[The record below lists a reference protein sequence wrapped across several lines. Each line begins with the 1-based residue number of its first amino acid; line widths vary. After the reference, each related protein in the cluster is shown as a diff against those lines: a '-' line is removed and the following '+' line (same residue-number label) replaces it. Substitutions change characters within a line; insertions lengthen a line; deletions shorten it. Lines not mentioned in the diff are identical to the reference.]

1 MSAYTICKELLPPQ
15 TVEHVEK
22 AHFTSPHKVNIIVAR
37 GTLLE
42 VYDFV
47 EHVVEQEPT
56 ELADEGND
64 DNDQEATLK
73 ERFDQDIEQA
83 LVYPKLQP
91 IPSDTLAKTRSGRLE
106 LVSQYK
112 LSGTITSMGAMSLL
126 EWSPATHSVITV
138 SIHYYERDEFK
149 KEFLFN
155 AYPPEVHI
163 DPQQRCAVLN
173 FYSDKIAILPFRQS
187 DGPSDNRKPSK
198 EGGRHLE
205 DDASRWPYS
214 SSFVLDVSEI
224 DSRIRNV
231 IDMVFLHDYYE
242 PTLAILYQ
250 SNPTWTGRLAE
261 SKDTVSLAVISLDIS
276 SRVYPIIYSL
286 DNLPFDST
294 KLYAM
299 PKPAAGLMVVS
310 ANALIYVAQGSP
322 GIGIAVNAYTKTV
335 TSFPGIICNPKI
347 MALGLELEGSKCV
360 HLGGTR
366 LCLFLRD
373 GQWLTVKLIMDGSK
387 VVDFDLERVEEQVD
401 QKSKSS
407 SITTIP
413 SCTTVVKPGYFFL
426 GSRAADSLLIKWTW
440 KDQQSLRAQRNGRP
454 KMPSRASTGDIL
466 DLYGPSL
473 DETKEDA
480 SEKQVNGLAK
490 SNFQFDIC
498 DRLLN
503 CGPIADMTIGE
514 LVQAED
520 ESGRARL
527 DNDDNI
533 EIVACCGHGKN
544 GNACVIQR
552 HIHSATSY
560 SFDQEDCQ
568 EIWSIR
574 CRKEQYFEGLELEG
588 SQVTR
593 HSRTNK
599 QSAIGEQTPYDKF
612 LVISK
617 SKSTTVISTGEDL
630 HELGHSG
637 FYTKGPTIA
646 AGSLLNETRIIQVH
660 QSGILV
666 LNADA
671 KKKQTISLERSKRVL
686 SACISSPYVVVLLT
700 NKTILAYEADAKSKE
715 LRAIN
720 LPQGIQNDA
729 ITACSIF
736 ADESQTFIRTKDL
749 EAIVQARKGSKKKRK
764 NGMDD
769 NAPNKKSQRSTSP
782 GVEDMD
788 AVDMD
793 LYGGAED
800 GAAEDSVMI
809 EPENDQN
816 VVIQGANNSDEDSDM
831 DDDDLYM
838 SAAPQVVPQSDE
850 LIDESNV
857 SNLGGLGTATESSTW
872 CLTYHESGSLT
883 IYSLPS
889 FEEVFYFPRFDQL
902 PSNLTDTSKK
912 SSDTATPQLERSR
925 YNEPNSGK
933 VTSVILAAIG
943 KELKLP
949 YIVASTETN
958 DIVVYKSYQ
967 YTPIY
972 EASQKYSADL
982 ETDTL
987 DVSSRLGIR
996 FSRIDQDMIY
1006 SHQAAEK
1013 QQDDIVENGIDPE
1026 VSSEHKDESR
1036 LVPFANI
1043 GGYSGVFVT
1052 GKKPLWVLCSIKS
1065 PIRVHPMATKRVI
1078 KAFTP
1083 FHNIN
1088 FQHGFL
1094 TADDQAHIQMR
1105 QLPVDNITY
1114 DTAWPMKKIL
1124 LNYTVHKVQYHA
1136 KMEVYA
1142 MLVSS
1147 PQPIEL
1153 KNDEGAPLNGKDT
1166 RDEGEY
1172 LPMIEEFSMVL
1183 VSPITW
1189 EVVDKHTLDE
1199 AEQGFALDCMNLES
1213 KQTASGRKDF
1223 MVIGTGYLKGEDTAM
1238 KGRILIFDVI
1248 EVVPEIDNPQT
1259 NHKFKLVHT
1268 EEVKGAVTA
1277 LCACSGHLVSTTGPK
1292 VIIYSF
1298 EDNESLV
1305 GVAFIDVQTYVTSMV
1320 SIKNFILLGDAQK
1333 SIWFLGYQV
1342 EPAKLIMLGK
1352 DYHDLGVN
1360 CVSFLAEEKSLQ
1372 LLVGDTEEN
1381 VALYQYAPYNL
1392 QSYSGLKLMRRGD
1405 FHMGSQVHCAVR
1417 LPSRQRTP
1425 NGIEYGK
1432 RHFSICGSLN
1442 GSIAMVSPITEK
1454 TYKRLLLLYG
1464 QLVNGVQHV
1473 AGLNP
1478 RAFRI
1483 MRSSKEKLAS
1493 NRSRAILD
1501 GDLIFQFINLP
1512 LNRQQEMTKQI
1523 GTTVERIMEDLIDI
1537 AIGVNNL

>member
-1 MSAYTICKELLPPQ
+1 
-15 TVEHVEK
+15 
-22 AHFTSPHKVNIIVAR
+22 
-37 GTLLE
+37 
-42 VYDFV
+42 
-47 EHVVEQEPT
+47 
-56 ELADEGND
+56 
-64 DNDQEATLK
+64 
-73 ERFDQDIEQA
+73 
-83 LVYPKLQP
+83 
-91 IPSDTLAKTRSGRLE
+91 
-106 LVSQYK
+106 
-112 LSGTITSMGAMSLL
+112 
-126 EWSPATHSVITV
+126 
-138 SIHYYERDEFK
+138 
-149 KEFLFN
+149 
-155 AYPPEVHI
+155 
-163 DPQQRCAVLN
+163 
-173 FYSDKIAILPFRQS
+173 
-187 DGPSDNRKPSK
+187 
-198 EGGRHLE
+198 
-205 DDASRWPYS
+205 
-214 SSFVLDVSEI
+214 
-224 DSRIRNV
+224 
-231 IDMVFLHDYYE
+231 
-242 PTLAILYQ
+242 
-250 SNPTWTGRLAE
+250 
-261 SKDTVSLAVISLDIS
+261 
-276 SRVYPIIYSL
+276 
-286 DNLPFDST
+286 
-294 KLYAM
+294 
-299 PKPAAGLMVVS
+299 
-310 ANALIYVAQGSP
+310 
-322 GIGIAVNAYTKTV
+322 
-335 TSFPGIICNPKI
+335 
-347 MALGLELEGSKCV
+347 
-360 HLGGTR
+360 
-366 LCLFLRD
+366 
-373 GQWLTVKLIMDGSK
+373 
-387 VVDFDLERVEEQVD
+387 
-401 QKSKSS
+401 
-407 SITTIP
+407 
-413 SCTTVVKPGYFFL
+413 
-426 GSRAADSLLIKWTW
+426 
-440 KDQQSLRAQRNGRP
+440 
-454 KMPSRASTGDIL
+454 
-466 DLYGPSL
+466 
-473 DETKEDA
+473 
-480 SEKQVNGLAK
+480 
-490 SNFQFDIC
+490 
-498 DRLLN
+498 
-503 CGPIADMTIGE
+503 MTIGE
-514 LVQAED
+514 LVQADD
-520 ESGRARL
+520 ESGRAKL

-533 EIVACCGHGKN
+533 EIVASCGYGKN
-544 GNACVIQR
+544 GSACVIRR
-552 HIHSATSY
+552 HIHSETSY

-574 CRKEQYFEGLELEG
+574 CRKEQYFEGLQLEG

-593 HSRTNK
+593 HSRTSK
-599 QSAIGEQTPYDKF
+599 DSAAGEQTPFDKF

-617 SKSTTVISTGEDL
+617 SKSTMVVSTGEDL

-646 AGSLLNETRIIQVH
+646 AGSLLNETRIVQVH
-660 QSGILV
+660 QSGIVV

-671 KKKQTISLERSKRVL
+671 KKKQTINLERSKRIL
-686 SACISSPYVVVLLT
+686 SACISSPYVIVLLT
-700 NKTILAYEADAKSKE
+700 NKTILAYEADSKSKE
-715 LRAIN
+715 LRVIN
-720 LPQGIQNDA
+720 LPPGMQNDA

-749 EAIVQARKGSKKKRK
+749 EALVQARKGWKKKRK
-764 NGMDD
+764 ISIDD
-769 NAPNKKSQRSTSP
+769 NAPNKKSQRSSSP
-782 GVEDMD
+782 AVEDMD
-788 AVDMD
+788 AIDMD
-793 LYGGAED
+793 LYGGAD
-800 GAAEDSVMI
+800 DAAAEDSAMN
-809 EPENDQN
+809 EPETDQKP
-816 VVIQGANNSDEDSDM
+816 VIQDGNVSDEDSDM

-857 SNLGGLGTATESSTW
+857 SNLGGLGTETESSTW

-889 FEEVFYFPRFDQL
+889 FEEAFYCPRFDQL
-902 PSNLTDTSKK
+902 PSTLSDTSKK
-912 SSDTATPQLERSR
+912 SSETMTPQLERSR

-933 VTSVILAAIG
+933 ITSVILAAIG
-943 KELKLP
+943 KEVKLP

-972 EASQKYSADL
+972 ESSQKNSADM
-982 ETDTL
+982 ETDAL

-1006 SHQAAEK
+1006 SHQATEK
-1013 QQDDIVENGIDPE
+1013 QQDDVIVDTGLDSK
-1026 VSSEHKDESR
+1026 VSSENKDQSR

-1065 PIRVHPMATKRVI
+1065 PIRVHPMATKRIV
-1078 KAFTP
+1078 KTFTP

-1088 FQHGFL
+1088 FKYGFL
-1094 TADDQAHIQMR
+1094 TADDQSHIQMR
-1105 QLPVDNITY
+1105 QLPVENITY

-1124 LNYTVHKVQYHA
+1124 LNSTVHKVQYHA

-1153 KNDEGAPLNGKDT
+1153 KNEEGAPLDGKET

-1199 AEQGFALDCMNLES
+1199 AEQGFALECMNLES
-1213 KQTASGRKDF
+1213 KQTTSGRKDF

-1268 EEVKGAVTA
+1268 EDVKGAVTA
-1277 LCACSGHLVSTTGPK
+1277 LCSCSGHLVSTTGPK

-1342 EPAKLIMLGK
+1342 EPAKLVMLGK

-1372 LLVGDTEEN
+1372 LLVGETEEN

-1417 LPSRQRTP
+1417 LPSRQRTA

-1432 RHFSICGSLN
+1432 RHFSLCGSLN

-1501 GDLIFQFINLP
+1501 GDLVFQFINLP